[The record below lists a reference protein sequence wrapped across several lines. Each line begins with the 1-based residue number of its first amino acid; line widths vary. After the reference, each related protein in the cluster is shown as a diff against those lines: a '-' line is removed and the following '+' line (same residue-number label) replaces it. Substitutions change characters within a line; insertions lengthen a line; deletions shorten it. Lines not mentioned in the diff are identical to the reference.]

1 MQGRTVDSDDQAH
14 RRVLE
19 GLFWLRNV
27 AVAAQLAV
35 LLLVV
40 VGLKIQLQA
49 LPILLVIAALW
60 LWNLVLGQR
69 LDRRW
74 PVTAAEIAVNLVV
87 DMLALGALLYWS
99 GGSTNP
105 FVSLFLVPVALAAA
119 FLPVRYIV
127 LVLLLAAGL
136 YTVLLWRYVP
146 LAPVGSRFGGDFNL
160 HVWGMWAS
168 FILSAVIAAVFV
180 RRLAR
185 VGQRREREVAELRAR
200 LMRDE
205 HIVSAGALAAGVA
218 HEMNTPLATIG
229 LLAREVAEAPDDTA
243 QVVADADEI
252 LRQVAHCKSRLKRLQ
267 QRAGGGGGQ
276 AAGPLLT
283 VALEDWAALRAD
295 VAVDFDLALD
305 AMPPFAAVDDLAMAL
320 VNLLDNAADAS
331 VEGGRPEVA
340 VEARYAGGE
349 LRVAID
355 DHGRGLSP
363 EQLRRAGR
371 ESFSSKA
378 EGLGLGLVLSHA
390 TLERIGG
397 RLTMTNRAG
406 GGTRVTV
413 RVPVP
418 ETSDDGE

>member
-1 MQGRTVDSDDQAH
+1 MRTKPVNTDDQAH

-27 AVAAQLAV
+27 AVASQLAV

-40 VGLKIQLQA
+40 AGLKIQLQA

-60 LWNLVLGQR
+60 GWNLLLGYR
-69 LDRRW
+69 LNRSW
-74 PVTAAEIAVNLVV
+74 PVTAAEIAANLVV
-87 DMLALGALLYWS
+87 DMLALAALLYWS

-119 FLPVRYIV
+119 FLPVRWIV
-127 LVLLLAAGL
+127 LTLLLAAGL
-136 YTVLLWRYVP
+136 YTLLLWHYVP

-180 RRLAR
+180 HRLALA
-185 VGQRREREVAELRAR
+185 GQRRERELAELRER

-229 LLAREVAEAPDDTA
+229 LLAQELAEAPDDAA
-243 QVVADADEI
+243 QVAADADEI

-267 QRAGGGGGQ
+267 RRADGHGGSREL
-276 AAGPLLT
+276 A
-283 VALEDWAALRAD
+283 VALEEWAALRSD
-295 VAVDFDLALD
+295 VAVRFDLALD
-305 AMPPFAAVDDLAMAL
+305 AMPPFAAADDLAMAL

-331 VEGGRPEVA
+331 LEGDRPEVA
-340 VEARYAGGE
+340 VTARYAASE

-363 EQLRRAGR
+363 EQLQRAGR
-371 ESFSSKA
+371 VAFSSKE

-397 RLTMTNRAG
+397 SLTMMNREG
-406 GGTRVTV
+406 GGTRAVV

-418 ETSDDGE
+418 EENDDGQ